1 MTWEDV
7 RETVDSQIEVVQAAG
22 EDSSVLYERGR
33 AQGTGKSLPLAA
45 RLHHGLPGYRVLIE
59 TKWRA
64 NSQAPFAG
72 RTLPQLLERLDIEAK
87 LLVIVNAL
95 PSDISVAQQ
104 AVADVLGARGRV
116 VGWRDV
122 RDDSHLGAA
131 LTALLDGQGEP
142 A

>member
-1 MTWEDV
+1 MDY
-7 RETVDSQIEVVQAAG
+7 R
-22 EDSSVLYERGR
+22 
-33 AQGTGKSLPLAA
+33 
-45 RLHHGLPGYRVLIE
+45 GYRVLIE

-72 RTLPQLLERLDIEAK
+72 RTLPQLLERLDIDAK

-104 AVADVLGARGRV
+104 AVADVLGAHGRV
-116 VGWRDV
+116 VRWRDV